1 MQLFLKQH
9 DSLPQS
15 GSFARDRLTEYEE
28 ISIAALFSRWNFIG
42 SGAVAAQRIKD
53 HIKRS

>member
-15 GSFARDRLTEYEE
+15 GSFARDRLTEYVE
-28 ISIAALFSRWNFIG
+28 ISIAALFSQWNFVG
-42 SGAVAAQRIKD
+42 SGADAAQHIKD
-53 HIKRS
+53 HSKRS